1 MPPAPGQQRSQ
12 VGACGYEPLKIFIEA
27 YALLLK
33 HVEYL
38 FEPPPPF
45 IHLGPS
51 SQIIKGRSASIVV
64 LNK

>member
-1 MPPAPGQQRSQ
+1 MPPVPGQQRSQ

-38 FEPPPPF
+38 FELPPPF

-51 SQIIKGRSASIVV
+51 S
-64 LNK
+64 

>member
-1 MPPAPGQQRSQ
+1 MPRMPPAPGQQRPQ

-27 YALLLK
+27 YAFLVK

-45 IHLGPS
+45 IHFGPS
-51 SQIIKGRSASIVV
+51 S
-64 LNK
+64 